1 MCLSALSEQ
10 AFHSSVFLYDGE
22 FRLGIERWDIDA
34 DGVVVAVEHIGVH
47 SVCLLLLTVKY
58 ASYLVLVDNS
68 CANIQNFFDS
78 SFFFLDFLNLGINI

>member
-1 MCLSALSEQ
+1 MLLSVLSEQ

-22 FRLGIERWDIDA
+22 FRLGIERWDVDA

-68 CANIQNFFDS
+68 CANIHIF
-78 SFFFLDFLNLGINI
+78 